1 MKALVTGGN
10 GFIGSHLVELLLKN
24 TYSVRCLVRKTSDL
38 SWVKDLQVEYIYG
51 DLFDQK
57 VLRDAAVD
65 VDYVYHSA
73 GVTKARTKEE
83 YYRGNTTGTRNL
95 LDAVTTHNPTVQRFV
110 QISSQAAAGPS
121 EGDIPI
127 TEETPPHP
135 LTTYGMSKWRAEE
148 ECLKAAR
155 RIPVTIVRPPVVY
168 GPRDKDVF
176 QFFHTMSKGLQPMV
190 GFSEKYVSMLHVADV
205 VRGIVM
211 AGESDAS
218 AGQTYFISS
227 TKAYGWREIGEVTRA
242 AMHGK
247 ALRLR
252 IPEAGVFT
260 IAAVAELLA
269 RFSSKPALI
278 NFEKARDMVQNY
290 WTSDSSK
297 AKRDF
302 GFEQAISLEEGVSST
317 IEWYRQ
323 HGWLKK

>member
-1 MKALVTGGN
+1 
-10 GFIGSHLVELLLKN
+10 
-24 TYSVRCLVRKTSDL
+24 
-38 SWVKDLQVEYIYG
+38 
-51 DLFDQK
+51 
-57 VLRDAAVD
+57 
-65 VDYVYHSA
+65 
-73 GVTKARTKEE
+73 
-83 YYRGNTTGTRNL
+83 
-95 LDAVTTHNPTVQRFV
+95 
-110 QISSQAAAGPS
+110 
-121 EGDIPI
+121 
-127 TEETPPHP
+127 
-135 LTTYGMSKWRAEE
+135 
-148 ECLKAAR
+148 
-155 RIPVTIVRPPVVY
+155 
-168 GPRDKDVF
+168 
-176 QFFHTMSKGLQPMV
+176 MSKGLQPMV